1 MFCKKC
7 GAEINDDAAFCPN
20 CGASVNGEY
29 ATRAAVVEDGEVKY
43 QLRPTFKLGYKLLT
57 NFGRGI
63 LYLFIFTIYFLSDI
77 EDSKNAGEI
86 FGVILG
92 LFAGILIVYVIIK
105 LIFEKMQ
112 YDHYEYNFYNTK
124 VEYVDGFLNKEEKE
138 LKYKFIREV
147 TMSQNIVERLFGI
160 GKIKIFTNASSGGN
174 SGAYGN
180 SMRNRNGIQIH
191 CVENI
196 GEQYKK
202 VKELIDNGMQE

>member
-7 GAEINDDAAFCPN
+7 GEEINDNAAFCPK
-20 CGASVNGEY
+20 CGASVNENNTAY
-29 ATRAAVVEDGEVKY
+29 SRVVEDGEVKY
-43 QLRPTFKLGYKLLT
+43 QLRPKFKLGYKLLT
-57 NFGRGI
+57 NIGRGI
-63 LYLFIFTIYFLSDI
+63 LYLFIFSMYFLSDI
-77 EDSKNAGEI
+77 DDSKNAGDV
-86 FGVILG
+86 FSVILAI
-92 LFAGILIVYVIIK
+92 LFGILIVYVLIK

-147 TMSQNIVERLFGI
+147 TMSQNIIERLFGI

-174 SGAYGN
+174 GGAYGN

-196 GEQYKK
+196 GEQYRK
-202 VKELIDNGMQE
+202 VKELIDNGMEE